1 MTTKTAHHIP
11 TNKGKNMQHTPI
23 VETTRFIDT
32 DRVTVCADCGN
43 DLESWKVPNKG
54 NPYYTNW
61 GFKKDT
67 KSRGAWYLVS
77 ACPAK

>member
-1 MTTKTAHHIP
+1 ME
-11 TNKGKNMQHTPI
+11 HTPI
-23 VETTRFIDT
+23 IETTRFIES

-54 NPYYTNW
+54 NPFYTSW

-67 KSRGAWYLVS
+67 KSRGAWYLIS
-77 ACPAK
+77 TCPAK